1 MNSRCL
7 KLHRAYSISF
17 NSSNVGKFFFELSS
31 IGLHQSSRKEK
42 ESCCR
47 LFPSSTKR
55 EIRQF
60 HVVVVQRRQ
69 RNVQKSVMHVQSCCF
84 ACLNLFLFCRSRCC
98 RRLRYVNS
106 LINLLNFSCFK
117 AFLLPLQ
124 HIVALNV
131 CKLYKKKFSL

>member
-1 MNSRCL
+1 M
-7 KLHRAYSISF
+7 
-17 NSSNVGKFFFELSS
+17 
-31 IGLHQSSRKEK
+31 
-42 ESCCR
+42 
-47 LFPSSTKR
+47 
-55 EIRQF
+55 
-60 HVVVVQRRQ
+60 QRRQ

-84 ACLNLFLFCRSRCC
+84 ACLNLLLFGRSRC
-98 RRLRYVNS
+98 RRRRRRRRRRGRRGRYVNS

>member
-1 MNSRCL
+1 MLANFFGVEFYRTAS
-7 KLHRAYSISF
+7 
-17 NSSNVGKFFFELSS
+17 KFKK
-31 IGLHQSSRKEK
+31 RK
-42 ESCCR
+42 ESCCL

-84 ACLNLFLFCRSRCC
+84 ACLNLLLFGHSRCRRRRGRRCRS
-98 RRLRYVNS
+98 VNS
-106 LINLLNFSCFK
+106 LSNLLNFSCFK